1 MGYADTKAKDDG
13 WRTALFVAAREGY
26 ILVVEQLLATK
37 VDLKTMDDERRTP
50 LSVATVGGYKDIYR
64 YYSMLGVSI
73 RIQET
78 NKSDL

>member
-1 MGYADTKAKDDG
+1 LPFPVFG
-13 WRTALFVAAREGY
+13 LFDLFDLFYPV
-26 ILVVEQLLATK
+26 IQVVKKLLATSK
-37 VDLKTMDDERRTP
+37 VDLNAKDYDGWTT

-64 YYSMLGVSI
+64 YYSTLGVSI